1 MYTEK
6 QISNALEAFDRVGSI
21 TAVINQLGYPSRTML
36 YNWLKAQ
43 GTGRRKPHS
52 GSYPYRLHLGNLS

>member
-21 TAVINQLGYPSRTML
+21 TAVINQLSYLSRTIL
-36 YNWLKAQ
+36 YN
-43 GTGRRKPHS
+43 
-52 GSYPYRLHLGNLS
+52 